1 MMKEYR
7 NGQKKEQEVYKPVDR
22 MRHMRYDC

>member
-7 NGQKKEQEVYKPVDR
+7 NGQKKEQEVYKSVDR